1 MSEISCKGLSI
12 GYEGHVVAENVS
24 LTVERGDYLCIVGEN
39 GAGKSTLVKTLLS
52 LIKPLSGEVFFGDG
66 VNKNEIGYVPQ
77 RTDAQKDFPASV
89 YEIVLSGCLNRM
101 KDIPFYGREQKER
114 ANDNLQLLNAEYL
127 KNRCFSE
134 LSGGQQQRVLIARA
148 LCAAKRVLLLDEPTA
163 GLDPIV
169 TEELYELI
177 KKLNEKEGMTII
189 MITHDM
195 SAAAKYANKILYL
208 GKNQFFG
215 DKNEF
220 FASRSDLTLF
230 SAEDIKPSEKTERFR
245 EVK

>member
-1 MSEISCKGLSI
+1 MSEIYCHGLKI
-12 GYEGHVVAENVS
+12 GYEGHVVDDNINFS
-24 LTVERGDYLCIVGEN
+24 VEKGDYLCIVGEN

-52 LIKPLSGEVFFGDG
+52 LIKPLGGKVIFGDG
-66 VNKNEIGYVPQ
+66 VNKNEVGYVPQ
-77 RTDAQKDFPASV
+77 RTEAQKDFPASV
-89 YEIVLSGCLNRM
+89 YEIVLSGCLNEAGWH
-101 KDIPFYGREQKER
+101 PFYTREQKER
-114 ANDNLQLLNAEYL
+114 ANKNLQLLGAEHL
-127 KNRCFSE
+127 KDRCFSE
-134 LSGGQQQRVLIARA
+134 LSGGQQQRVLLARA

-169 TEELYELI
+169 TEELYDLI
-177 KKLNEKEGMTII
+177 KWLNEQRGMTII

-195 SAAAKYANKILYL
+195 AAAAKYARKILYL

-220 FASRSDLTLF
+220 FASH
-230 SAEDIKPSEKTERFR
+230 SELSIFASESVKTPETNS

>member
-1 MSEISCKGLSI
+1 MSEIYCNDISI
-12 GYEGHVVAENVS
+12 GYEGHVVAKNIS
-24 LTVERGDYLCIVGEN
+24 LAVDRGDYLCIVGEN

-52 LIKPLSGEVFFGDG
+52 LIKPLGGHVFFGDE
-66 VNKNEIGYVPQ
+66 VKQNEIGYVPQ

-101 KDIPFYGREQKER
+101 GLFPFYKREQKEL
-114 ANDNLQLLNAEYL
+114 ANAKLKLLNAEHL
-127 KNRCFSE
+127 KNKCFSE

-148 LCAAKRVLLLDEPTA
+148 LCAAKRLLLLDEPTA

-177 KKLNEKEGMTII
+177 KKLNEEEGMTII

-220 FASRSDLTLF
+220 FASRADLTLF
-230 SAEDIKPSEKTERFR
+230 SAESIKHSEGEPTE
-245 EVK
+245 EGE